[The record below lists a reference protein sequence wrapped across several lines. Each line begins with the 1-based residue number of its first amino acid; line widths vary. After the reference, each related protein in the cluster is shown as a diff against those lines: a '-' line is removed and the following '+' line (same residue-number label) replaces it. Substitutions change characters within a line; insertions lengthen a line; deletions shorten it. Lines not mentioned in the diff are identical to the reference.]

1 MLETSIFLL
10 HFSYIKA
17 CQSYRFF
24 IAKKKKK
31 RKNETKKK
39 RSDIQLLMKLCK
51 NAKPLIKEAPQ
62 SA

>member
-31 RKNETKKK
+31 GKMKQKKTFGY
-39 RSDIQLLMKLCK
+39 SAFD
-51 NAKPLIKEAPQ
+51 EAL
-62 SA
+62 